1 MKEYGTD
8 VDTINRN
15 MYQYEEEIYKGR
27 AKLAEDLAEQQKK
40 AAEEAAQAQK
50 EALEQQKSDYE
61 TAINYVIKQID
72 EEIDKLQDLR
82 NQTEQYYDDKID
94 ALNDANDEL
103 ERQIQYEQLL
113 NNLAQAK
120 DKQLYVF
127 QNGQFQY
134 VQDVEA
140 IASAQAELDAYERD
154 EALRKEVEN
163 LETLKD
169 QALASIDEQIKGWE
183 QYKEEWESVTTQYQ
197 EQQDKLLAE
206 QLLGIDMEQSNWET
220 RLANLQ
226 SFVAQYNAI
235 LSQLNSGT
243 TIGSTSNAVGGGG
256 ADITSGSGGWSGIS
270 HDTDND
276 SDRDEVIKNN
286 TSIGK
291 GRDYLAEAIAA
302 ADKGDIDKAYALL
315 DERDKKLDAQGRN
328 SAGGVNKE
336 ESRDII
342 NVHLDG
348 YTSTKHANGTISA
361 PGGLSLVGERGP
373 ELRVL
378 NSGDGIIP
386 ADATRNL
393 WDWASY
399 NPKDFMSGMSNDN
412 IFHIGNIA
420 LPNVTDAKSFVN
432 GLKQLAYQRAYKRA

>member
-1 MKEYGTD
+1 M
-8 VDTINRN
+8 
-15 MYQYEEEIYKGR
+15 
-27 AKLAEDLAEQQKK
+27 
-40 AAEEAAQAQK
+40 
-50 EALEQQKSDYE
+50 
-61 TAINYVIKQID
+61 
-72 EEIDKLQDLR
+72 
-82 NQTEQYYDDKID
+82 
-94 ALNDANDEL
+94 
-103 ERQIQYEQLL
+103 
-113 NNLAQAK
+113 
-120 DKQLYVF
+120 
-127 QNGQFQY
+127 
-134 VQDVEA
+134 
-140 IASAQAELDAYERD
+140 
-154 EALRKEVEN
+154 
-163 LETLKD
+163 KD
-169 QALASIDEQIKGWE
+169 QALASIDEQIEGWE
-183 QYKEEWESVTTQYQ
+183 KYKEQWESVTTQYQ

-206 QLLGIDMEQSNWET
+206 QVLGIDMEQENWET
-220 RLANLQ
+220 RLANVQ
-226 SFVAQYNAI
+226 NFVDQYNAI

-256 ADITSGSGGWSGIS
+256 ANITSGSGGWSGIS
-270 HDTDND
+270 HDTDSD

-336 ESRDII
+336 ESREII
-342 NVHLDG
+342 NVHLDA
-348 YTSTKHANGTISA
+348 YTTTKHANGTISA
-361 PGGLSLVGERGP
+361 PGGLSLVGEKGP

-393 WDWASY
+393 WNWASY
-399 NPKDFMSGMSNDN
+399 NPKDFMGGMGSDN